1 MLERN
6 HRHLNEQQVNNFVII
21 WKDLMKKFA
30 DIDIEQISNTIELNF
45 IGLCYVAIDFKILN
59 FNQKLWNLF
68 TKNVH

>member
-59 FNQKLWNLF
+59 FNQKL
-68 TKNVH
+68 